1 MTNPYVKETAKKRDE
16 AIEAVKATLAE
27 AKFGVL
33 WNLDLSAT
41 LQEKGVEPPA
51 PYTILEVCNPS
62 IAAGVLNE
70 NLLVGAFL
78 PCKIVIFEEEG
89 TTKIAMPLPTK
100 LMEDVGNDRI
110 LSSAKDVEQ
119 KLIDCIDRAAAS

>member
-1 MTNPYVKETAKKRDE
+1 MSTYVKDTAKSRDE
-16 AIEAVKATLAE
+16 AIEAIEASLKE

-33 WNLDLSAT
+33 WNFDLSAK
-41 LQEKGVEPPA
+41 LEEKGVQSPA

-78 PCKIVIFEEEG
+78 PCKIVVYEESE
-89 TTKIAMPLPTK
+89 TVKIAMPLPTK
-100 LMEDVGNDRI
+100 LMEGFADEKI
-110 LSSAKDVEQ
+110 STAAKEVERQ
-119 KLIDCIDRAAAS
+119 LIACIEQAAG

>member
-1 MTNPYVKETAKKRDE
+1 MSTYVKETAKSRDE
-16 AIEAVKATLAE
+16 AIEAIEASLKE

-33 WNLDLSAT
+33 WNFDLSAK
-41 LQEKGVEPPA
+41 LEEKGVQSPA

-78 PCKIVIFEEEG
+78 PCKIVVYEEAE
-89 TTKIAMPLPTK
+89 TVKIAMPLPTK
-100 LMEDVGNDRI
+100 LMEGFDDEKI
-110 LSSAKDVEQ
+110 LTAAKEVERL
-119 KLIDCIDRAAAS
+119 LIACIEQAAG